1 VNLMNALLALNV
13 ILTPISGTTS
23 TPAMDAADSQ
33 IFQAFLRHVESSS
46 SYCTPERMAKFASQP
61 EDITWQASKY
71 VRMPLTAYRLTGDA
85 KYLDMFVER
94 MDTLCDQLEEGPDG
108 FMGWYGLPLELFR
121 HPDYPE
127 RQVDVMLTSFVV
139 AGLMADFALTV
150 QDDESLKQKYGEAA
164 ERYLELAG
172 EHLIRKWDVR
182 GRYKDL
188 GDTGAVYITHSDLK
202 PTKANLTQPHNK
214 HSKIIHALLNMYA
227 ATGRDE
233 YLVKAIK
240 LGTRFKRCLTRVDD
254 HYQWHYWDPAGDWDI
269 DPQNPRRW
277 KHWIGSEHRSG
288 YYSLSLSQAV
298 LLYEHGLVFDRED
311 IHRFI
316 RTQMDVCWNGD
327 LEDPLW
333 ARVDGESSD
342 SAYLCSNLAPFHEH
356 IYEMAYGAPAQKRRL
371 RGMDHGWEGGVVAGD
386 WLEFKY
392 LVYPRWKS
400 GMPADKDVIAP
411 FLSQDKNKN
420 LVNKLAFQVEAP
432 GYQAPMA
439 PAHTEQTP

>member
-1 VNLMNALLALNV
+1 MNLINALLALNV
-13 ILTPISGTTS
+13 ILTPISAATS
-23 TPAMDAADSQ
+23 IPPMDEADSQ
-33 IFQAFLRHVESSS
+33 IFQAFLGHAENSSR
-46 SYCTPERMAKFASQP
+46 YCTPERMAQFASQP

-71 VRMPLTAYRLTGDA
+71 IKMPLTAYRLTGDA

-94 MDTLCDQLEEGPDG
+94 MDTLCDQLAEGPDG
-108 FMGWYGLPLELFR
+108 FMGWYGLPLDLFR
-121 HPDYPE
+121 HPGYPE

-150 QDDESLKQKYGEAA
+150 QVDESLREKYGEAA

-214 HSKIIHALLNMYA
+214 HSKIIHALLSMYA
-227 ATGRDE
+227 ATGKDE

-240 LGTRFKRCLTRVDD
+240 LGTRFKHCLTLVDD
-254 HYQWHYWDPAGDWDI
+254 HYQWHYWDPAGEWDI

-298 LLYEHGLVFDRED
+298 ILYEHGLVFDRED
-311 IHRFI
+311 INRFI

-327 LEDPLW
+327 LENPEW
-333 ARVDGESSD
+333 ARVDGKPSD
-342 SAYLCSNLAPFHEH
+342 SAYLCSNLAPFHEK
-356 IYEMAYGAPAQKRRL
+356 IYEMAYGAPSQKRRL
-371 RGMDHGWEGGVVAGD
+371 RGMDHGWRGGVVAGD

-400 GMPADKDVIAP
+400 GMPADKDVPAS
-411 FLSQDKNKN
+411 FLSQDKNRN
-420 LVNKLAFQVEAP
+420 LVNRLAFQVRAP
-432 GYQAPMA
+432 GYQAPMT
-439 PAHTEQTP
+439 PAHTDQAP